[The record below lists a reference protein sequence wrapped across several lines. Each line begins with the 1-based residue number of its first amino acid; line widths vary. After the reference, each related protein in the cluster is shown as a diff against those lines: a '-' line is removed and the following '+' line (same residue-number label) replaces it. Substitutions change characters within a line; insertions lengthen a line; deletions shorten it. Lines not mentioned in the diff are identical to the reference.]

1 MADLTW
7 KSHRTAS
14 RLRPLVKVD
23 DTFSHRWQGRL
34 SRRWSRDSNPV
45 APLSIYSST
54 RGLEGVDAV
63 GTRPQGF
70 MSTLGEIEFP
80 IEHLP
85 SKDKWELL
93 DHLHNSLEKE
103 WDQQIES

>member
-1 MADLTW
+1 
-7 KSHRTAS
+7 
-14 RLRPLVKVD
+14 
-23 DTFSHRWQGRL
+23 
-34 SRRWSRDSNPV
+34 
-45 APLSIYSST
+45 
-54 RGLEGVDAV
+54 
-63 GTRPQGF
+63 